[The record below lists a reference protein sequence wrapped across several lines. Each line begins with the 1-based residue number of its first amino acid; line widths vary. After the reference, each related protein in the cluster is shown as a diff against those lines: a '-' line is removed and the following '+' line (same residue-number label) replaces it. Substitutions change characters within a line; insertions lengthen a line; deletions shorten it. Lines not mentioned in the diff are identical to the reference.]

1 MESPNLE
8 FEYGDT
14 DTLVAELSGTHFD
27 NSVFEKV
34 GLGRHIW
41 PTSSSDSSISLQMFL
56 HPIKMNVQIK
66 QPWRAKLGCP
76 SFFYY
81 ENLFYKCKTEQVL
94 HPTSLMLPTSV
105 MTVVNQFRSGP
116 GRR

>member
-34 GLGRHIW
+34 GLGSHIW
-41 PTSSSDSSISLQMFL
+41 PTSSSDSSISLKML
-56 HPIKMNVQIK
+56 IHPIKMNVQIK

-76 SFFYY
+76 SFFYF
-81 ENLFYKCKTEQVL
+81 LLKPFLQMTEQVL
-94 HPTSLMLPTSV
+94 HPTSLVLPTSV

-116 GRR
+116 GRQ